1 MQNLSE
7 TMALASS
14 HGEAEASLPSFARTL
29 MIKKIV
35 KTILVGIVPTK
46 I

>member
-14 HGEAEASLPSFARTL
+14 HGEAEASLPSFVRTL
-29 MIKKIV
+29 LYKSFGKKR
-35 KTILVGIVPTK
+35 KSMSN
-46 I
+46 

>member
-14 HGEAEASLPSFARTL
+14 HGEAEASLPSFARTP
-29 MIKKIV
+29 IKYEVNILYEGKI
-35 KTILVGIVPTK
+35 
-46 I
+46 